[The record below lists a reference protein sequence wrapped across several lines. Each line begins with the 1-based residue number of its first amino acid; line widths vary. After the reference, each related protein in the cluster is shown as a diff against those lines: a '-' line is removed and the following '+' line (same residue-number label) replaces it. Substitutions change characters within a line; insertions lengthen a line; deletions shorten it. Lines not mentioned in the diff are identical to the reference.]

1 MMMMSMM
8 MTLMMIMMIV
18 MMLMRMMM
26 MKIAG
31 PYFDSHRYFGLMMMM
46 MIGCMYYHIRCHYCS
61 YVFWID
67 YEQSLA
73 IRKKVYGDEHS
84 TIAASLNNVG
94 TVLSLSGKK
103 DEALVYLEQ
112 SLTIYN

>member
-1 MMMMSMM
+1 MMM
-8 MTLMMIMMIV
+8 
-18 MMLMRMMM
+18 MMM
-26 MKIAG
+26 MK
-31 PYFDSHRYFGLMMMM
+31 M
-46 MIGCMYYHIRCHYCS
+46 MIGCMHYHIHCHYCS

>member
-1 MMMMSMM
+1 MPSPGRCLLPDFSLIIDDEDGRCCW
-8 MTLMMIMMIV
+8 MT
-18 MMLMRMMM
+18 
-26 MKIAG
+26 AG
-31 PYFDSHRYFGLMMMM
+31 PDCDSHRYFGLMMIMMMVMM
-46 MIGCMYYHIRCHYCS
+46 MIGCMHYHIRCHHCS

-67 YEQSLA
+67 YEQSFA

-103 DEALVYLEQ
+103 DEALV
-112 SLTIYN
+112 

>member
-1 MMMMSMM
+1 
-8 MTLMMIMMIV
+8 
-18 MMLMRMMM
+18 

-67 YEQSLA
+67 YEQSMA